1 MISPKSKI
9 DPLPIDPVPIG
20 LGRMDAYRE
29 DPVPVPPK
37 LENTFNR
44 MYLLTT
50 NLLPDN
56 VRPVVGAGRGQLN
69 LTGQEAEEAAKKA
82 IDTYIANLIGNE
94 PHISQIEILK
104 KAYKQRLDS
113 YSSYNNSST
122 ARRRCIEY
130 DLKSL
135 NGDPVGLDDDANIS
149 AIATKFYE
157 FVLRVHCYNLYCILV
172 LLKQLATNRDK
183 ASGILPQ
190 TPIGGVLFM
199 NPLFNGYDAT
209 FHGPDGVHDAE
220 PRGDMMGAD
229 IKQKRKDG
237 GPPKG
242 GWKVIEKL
250 IKMGNKQ
257 REDLL
262 LAIRTSSFMPT
273 NDQSDDISKAIGR
286 SWKSLTAD
294 KGHQLLEPTDF
305 ERLICNI
312 VMPEKVVLSSSDFL
326 PHSGNRYKIVQVKDS
341 TDGVEKTREN
351 ARKVYGFG
359 SLNNNFAVSDC
370 SGPTP
375 SELHSLVGSANIV
388 PGVDDVEEEV
398 GNGDEDGDDDDDEE
412 QGGGGPKKKAP
423 PKAPAPKA
431 QAAKAQAPKAQAA
444 KAQAPKVKKVKKSK
458 SEKKEEKR
466 GRVGTVTSGILD
478 SSTDKSPVLFEK
490 LKKIIPSTDD
500 FKDYATFLMPHTRW
514 PFEVKSGPAA
524 GQILCILQRIII
536 NFSKTTPIYQLR
548 FEAWCTEALPGV
560 NASQTVPTKFLSA
573 SKFFELKNKSPGVN
587 ETIRYILAYV
597 TGTGVK
603 DLEKKYAEQ
612 MYSEKVEIEKFNT
625 KAKKSKLF
633 FDNFSNAFD
642 EVFEGFSK
650 IKVGSTD
657 TKYGQIIG
665 NLTLLKMA
673 VLFRQKTMGDNVRL
687 ADAAYLNEELWY
699 AQNKTGIAVEGT
711 CDGFSGFKA
720 MAANNNPVILCG
732 ANKWGSNYK
741 MYSSFTLDPADAARA
756 ALQQKTVMYVEKTQK
771 LKTTLERLR
780 IDFYKLK
787 TFKLDQIAATVFVYM
802 QQIFIENGEEY
813 LERVVV
819 DEIDELNTFIIK
831 QKTNLAALSTQDR
844 DSRPGR
850 YLNSNIDNSNIA
862 IREITQVVEA
872 SLSII
877 GLALLMNTF
886 VQNWF
891 AYCEQFLDIWTTQ
904 IDDFIAEI
912 DEGRLDDGGVDNN
925 NPEVNKC
932 ISLIPSTE
940 EMDRIKAFYDVCDT
954 TMPNWS
960 EPKTLE
966 ELTNGLLT
974 LTVKKDFSLPE
985 TKLKKLFDKGLPSLL
1000 CQEKGTTVSYASL
1013 TKYRDA
1019 LVSLENM
1026 FVSLNPG
1033 IIPGPIGPLPQI
1045 DMVFSSGILNRI
1057 AEEQMIL
1064 WVKQNGY
1071 IQIQLPPGDAEEEEE
1086 KKLDAVLK
1094 PPPTLEEQAAEEE
1107 EEEPTPQEIKIKP
1120 TPKTSTLNKVF
1131 SAVRAVT
1138 SLRFLRSRKSSVV
1151 PEKGGGIQRGG
1162 NRFQDILSEVE
1173 TLASKQTDTQDIYVK
1188 GYLPKDLSL
1197 YLPTLFSIDFKE
1209 VTADSVEATSSEM
1222 EEDQEGEQQ
1231 EEPSAHEKTGK
1242 MEEDQDQDQQKEPS
1256 AHETS
1261 REMEGVEVEGS
1272 GEEKHD
1278 EEKILTPKEF
1288 KDAFNELQA
1297 EESTE
1302 MEHGD
1307 KEPEVQPE
1315 GWESFVDP
1323 EVPNEVL
1330 TSCIGDIQDSL
1341 DSLLVAMD
1349 SAGELQVLSEK
1360 EEAEMDSGEQV
1371 ENPNPMIN
1379 SINELNEGL
1388 VSEGIR
1394 AINEYL
1400 NALKPE
1406 EDSYLKQ
1413 NIEHLE
1419 GFLNGSLVNDDKS
1432 SNTSMEQD
1440 ESDTAES
1447 DGSFGVGSLFES
1459 KQMEVDKVEETN
1471 DKNSKYALVGVMLK
1485 FKSEQGVNLDDK
1497 NALSLCDTFDRFSLK
1512 KQLDESILEE
1522 ALPFHEAIQLK
1533 VEILFSTLIGEG
1545 YTLFG
1550 KLFKDKIMDLFFK
1563 TSAEYGDDILRNR
1576 VIEFVVQDS
1585 YGIDIDATLMNEDKG
1600 YRNILELL
1608 SICAL
1613 LYNDDLLRSA
1623 VAELYFYDAGTAIQF
1638 LPAIKSGAPTPTR
1651 EVEASQQEVEPDET
1665 RAESI
1670 KQFYKDYY
1678 DDIELD
1684 ELKPENFP
1692 IPVKENTLPY
1702 LLLMRC
1708 KDGESTPLVTQA
1720 NVKESFQ
1727 FAAVCEESV
1736 LRPLVE
1742 YFWRDCCSDAVKVSI
1757 RDSVKFTLIM
1767 RGRNINEKN
1776 ILDMLSSNL
1785 YCYLFGTC
1793 KTATAH
1799 NGIIMDDVPG
1809 AIIELGLHQYTRPA
1823 NPYLSYSVAELQSII
1838 QQFMSLP
1845 EYKTLIEPVNSAR
1858 ESLNKKL
1865 EQQQQL
1871 ELELE
1876 QLQLEDEMNP
1886 DERRNGIIRDLAT
1899 IQRTISQLRK
1909 QIDGDKKTR
1918 NGWIEWANSIHQGN
1932 RVAVQLP
1939 GRPED
1944 TTIDLMTTF
1953 MNNVVGGVVA
1963 NYKYFSKRQREE
1975 LGIDGLAKSK
1985 DDEDGEE
1992 EGRELTTDEEKESV
2006 RKVIREKPRTLVEFY
2021 NIVLYLVALEN
2032 IENINV
2038 AKVSLLSEKL
2048 GSYLSEPQELFD
2060 DINSGLELNEPSVSF
2075 YRFFMSLFLTL
2086 PKEKVAEVAAVASSE
2101 VEMDSGDE
2109 AGKVSAEEKEEIEKG
2124 FTDKRKQALVA
2135 IINGLIV
2142 DYYANRDI
2150 KRELQRMVRDN
2161 QEVMSVIEGI
2171 IKDEEKEKEEGEVVE
2186 SNTLFQMTIDDS
2198 NRDKYVKFLRSLL
2211 PPKLESL
2218 PPPPTSP
2225 SPSPGSS
2232 PRFPPGGPPDGPP
2245 SDSDDDGDDKPA
2257 ATTPRGPKRNSSGEP
2272 KPPADSAPLPLPSPP
2287 TTPRESGDEEE
2298 EEKKKKEGEDK
2309 KKVKRKFQGDEPGI
2323 KRPHKEDDDN
2333 DDGPPQGDGLAG
2345 LPIKQNGKKRYTKT
2359 LAEGEGDA
2367 KKPKPSEI
2375 VSDSSEKKR
2384 SSLEGSEASESKK
2397 GRIEEEGN
2405 EIPRSLKKG
2414 RAEGAAA
2421 EEGEREVVTTAKIQK
2436 RDDDEDKSKGNKIVY
2451 DNGEVRKKRNPGGGS
2466 SKRTRKHKK
2475 R

>member
-1 MISPKSKI
+1 MS
-9 DPLPIDPVPIG
+9 
-20 LGRMDAYRE
+20 AAT
-29 DPVPVPPK
+29 VPPK
-37 LENTFNR
+37 LENIFNR
-44 MYLLTT
+44 MYLLST
-50 NLLPDN
+50 NLLPDGF
-56 VRPVVGAGRGQLN
+56 RPGVTDIG
-69 LTGQEAEEAAKKA
+69 LTGQETEEAGQNA
-82 IDTYIANLIGNE
+82 IDTYIATLIGTV
-94 PHISQIEILK
+94 PHSPQIGILK
-104 KAYKQRLDS
+104 EAYEQRLNS
-113 YSSYNNSST
+113 YSSYNDNAT
-122 ARRRCIEY
+122 ARRNCIEF

-135 NGDPVGLDDDANIS
+135 NGTPGIDNDANIS

-172 LLKQLATNRDK
+172 LLKQLATNKDK
-183 ASGILPQ
+183 GAGTLPS
-190 TPIGGVLFM
+190 PIGGVLFM

-273 NDQSDDISKAIGR
+273 NDQSDDISKDIGR

-294 KGHQLLEPTDF
+294 KGHQLLEPTNF

-341 TDGVEKTREN
+341 KDGVEKTREN

-370 SGPTP
+370 SGPSP

-388 PGVDDVEEEV
+388 PGIDDVEEEV

-412 QGGGGPKKKAP
+412 QGGGGPKPKVP
-423 PKAPAPKA
+423 PKKVAASTGKATKAASTKAAPK
-431 QAAKAQAPKAQAA
+431 
-444 KAQAPKVKKVKKSK
+444 APKVKKSR

-524 GQILCILQRIII
+524 GQILYILQRIII

-548 FEAWCTEALPGV
+548 FEAWCTEAPSGV
-560 NASQTVPTKFLSA
+560 NASQTAPTKFLSA

-612 MYSEKVEIEKFNT
+612 MYSEKIEVHRFET

-633 FDNFSNAFD
+633 FDNFSNAFN

-657 TKYGQIIG
+657 TKYSQIIG
-665 NLTLLKMA
+665 NAMLLKMA

-687 ADAAYLNEELWY
+687 ADAAYLNEVLWY
-699 AQNKTGIAVEGT
+699 AQNKMGISVEGT

-756 ALQQKTVMYVEKTQK
+756 ALQQKIVMYVEKTQK

-802 QQIFIENGEEY
+802 QQIFIENGEKYMEK
-813 LERVVV
+813 VVV
-819 DEIDELNTFIIK
+819 DEVDRLNTIIIK
-831 QKTNLAALSTQDR
+831 NKNILNNIPDEDKTRQNTSG
-844 DSRPGR
+844 PN
-850 YLNSNIDNSNIA
+850 YCIDNSNAA
-862 IREITQVVEA
+862 IREITQIVEA

-891 AYCEQFLDIWTTQ
+891 VYCEQFLDMWTPEIEKFIDQ
-904 IDDFIAEI
+904 IDEAKI
-912 DEGRLDDGGVDNN
+912 DEAKLNGGNVDENL
-925 NPEVNKC
+925 PYVNKC

-940 EMDRIKAFYDVCDT
+940 EMDKIQAFYDIIDNN
-954 TMPNWS
+954 MPKWS
-960 EPKTLE
+960 EPNTLV
-966 ELTNGLLT
+966 ELTTELLT
-974 LTVKKDFSLPE
+974 LKVKKDFSVAEP
-985 TKLKKLFDKGLPSLL
+985 KLKKLFNKGVPTLL

-1026 FVSLNPG
+1026 FGTLNPG

-1045 DMVFSSGILNRI
+1045 DMVFSSGILNSI
-1057 AEEQMIL
+1057 AEEQLIL

-1071 IQIQLPPGDAEEEEE
+1071 IQIQLPPGDEKDEKIKTDQEKEEEEE
-1086 KKLDAVLK
+1086 VDAALK
-1094 PPPTLEEQAAEEE
+1094 PPPTLEEEAEEE
-1107 EEEPTPQEIKIKP
+1107 EEPAILEIKIKP
-1120 TPKTSTLNKVF
+1120 TTKTSILNKVL
-1131 SAVRAVT
+1131 SAAKAVT
-1138 SLRFLRSRKSSVV
+1138 SFKLL
-1151 PEKGGGIQRGG
+1151 KGGNKGKVVAENGGGVQRGG
-1162 NRFQDILSEVE
+1162 NNFQDILSNVE
-1173 TLASKQTDTQDIYVK
+1173 KLTLEQTQTKDADVK
-1188 GYLPKDLSL
+1188 GYLPEDLSI
-1197 YLPTLFSIDFKE
+1197 YLPVLYPIDFKVADKSDE
-1209 VTADSVEATSSEM
+1209 KDDEQMEDGAVEGVQKKNLTPGEFKTAFDAELSENP
-1222 EEDQEGEQQ
+1222 E
-1231 EEPSAHEKTGK
+1231 K
-1242 MEEDQDQDQQKEPS
+1242 MEDDEDESLVPQK
-1256 AHETS
+1256 
-1261 REMEGVEVEGS
+1261 
-1272 GEEKHD
+1272 
-1278 EEKILTPKEF
+1278 
-1288 KDAFNELQA
+1288 
-1297 EESTE
+1297 
-1302 MEHGD
+1302 
-1307 KEPEVQPE
+1307 PE

-1330 TSCIGDIQDSL
+1330 TSCLGDIQDSL

-1349 SAGELQVLSEK
+1349 SAGELQVPTEK
-1360 EEAEMDSGEQV
+1360 EEEEMDSGEQV
-1371 ENPNPMIN
+1371 ENPNSMIN
-1379 SINELNEGL
+1379 GINELNEGL
-1388 VSEGIR
+1388 VSEGIL
-1394 AINEYL
+1394 AIDEYL
-1400 NALKPE
+1400 NALKSG

-1419 GFLNGSLVNDDKS
+1419 RFLGVSD
-1432 SNTSMEQD
+1432 TSMDQD
-1440 ESDTAES
+1440 ETDTAES
-1447 DGSFGVGSLFES
+1447 DGSLGVRSLFES
-1459 KQMEVDKVEETN
+1459 EEIELDKVEETN
-1471 DKNSKYALVGVMLK
+1471 NKNSKYALVGVMLK

-1512 KQLDESILEE
+1512 KQLDGSILEE
-1522 ALPFHEAIQLK
+1522 ALPFREAVQLK
-1533 VEILFSTLIGEG
+1533 VEILFSTLIGG
-1545 YTLFG
+1545 KNTLFG
-1550 KLFKDKIMDLFFK
+1550 KLFKEKILDLFFK
-1563 TSAEYGDDILRNR
+1563 HSYNYGDDILRNR
-1576 VIEFVVQDS
+1576 LIDFVVQDS
-1585 YGIDIDATLMNEDKG
+1585 YGIDIDATLINEDEG
-1600 YRNILELL
+1600 YRNVLELF
-1608 SICAL
+1608 SVCAL

-1623 VAELYFYDAGTAIQF
+1623 VTELYFYDSGTAIQF

-1670 KQFYKDYY
+1670 KLFYKDYY

-1727 FAAVCEESV
+1727 FAAVCEESI
-1736 LRPLVE
+1736 LQPLVE
-1742 YFWRDCCSDAVKVSI
+1742 YFWRDCCSDAVKSSI

-1776 ILDMLSSNL
+1776 IVELLSSNL

-1793 KTATAH
+1793 KTATTH

-1809 AIIELGLHQYTRPA
+1809 AIIELGLHQYTKPA

-1838 QQFMSLP
+1838 QQFMSLQQ
-1845 EYKTLIEPVNSAR
+1845 YKTLIIPVNSAR

-1865 EQQQQL
+1865 EEQQQL

-1876 QLQLEDEMNP
+1876 QLQLGDEMNP

-1985 DDEDGEE
+1985 DGEEEE

-2086 PKEKVAEVAAVASSE
+2086 TE
-2101 VEMDSGDE
+2101 E
-2109 AGKVSAEEKEEIEKG
+2109 AKAG
-2124 FTDKRKQALVA
+2124 FTEVRKTKLVA

-2142 DYYANRDI
+2142 DYYANRDV
-2150 KRELQRMVRDN
+2150 KREVRRMVQDN
-2161 QEVMSVIEGI
+2161 EAVMRVIEGI
-2171 IKDEEKEKEEGEVVE
+2171 IDVESKKEEGEVIE

-2198 NRDKYVKFLRSLL
+2198 NRVEYVKFLKSLL
-2211 PPKLESL
+2211 PPKLKSVSAS
-2218 PPPPTSP
+2218 PPPSA
-2225 SPSPGSS
+2225 PGS
-2232 PRFPPGGPPDGPP
+2232 PRGPPPDGPPGGPPPSGPP
-2245 SDSDDDGDDKPA
+2245 FGKPSSPP
-2257 ATTPRGPKRNSSGEP
+2257 TTPRSKRGSDGEF
-2272 KPPADSAPLPLPSPP
+2272 KPPADSASPPPSPA
-2287 TTPRESGDEEE
+2287 TTPRGSKRTLDEKGNEEE
-2298 EEKKKKEGEDK
+2298 GKEGKEGKDGK
-2309 KKVKRKFQGDEPGI
+2309 EKRKRPPNGDEPGANL
-2323 KRPHKEDDDN
+2323 KRKDDDDN
-2333 DDGPPQGDGLAG
+2333 DDGPPQGDGVAG
-2345 LPIKQNGKKRYTKT
+2345 PIDQTGKKRFPKT
-2359 LAEGEGDA
+2359 VIEEGDA
-2367 KKPKPSEI
+2367 KKPKPSAI
-2375 VSDSSEKKR
+2375 DSNSSEKKR
-2384 SSLEGSEASESKK
+2384 SSLEGSSLEGSEAPESKK
-2397 GRIEEEGN
+2397 GRIEEAGN
-2405 EIPRSLKKG
+2405 EILGSLKKG

-2436 RDDDEDKSKGNKIVY
+2436 RDDDEDKSKGKKIVY
-2451 DNGEVRKKRNPGGGS
+2451 DNGKVRKTKQNPKGGS
-2466 SKRTRKHKK
+2466 SKRTRKNKK